1 IGTMTSGLKLLTPD
15 GRLASIPVKPGDA
28 RSLSAA
34 GIMTILETRNGAL
47 WIGTFGGGANVLDPA
62 TKTVRQ
68 LAYGSEQGAVS
79 GLNVT
84 AMVEDTHGNLWLGTE
99 GAGLNLVRA
108 DGTVLRVFR
117 NDPADTSSL
126 PANTV

>member
-34 GIMTILETRNGAL
+34 GIMAILETRNGSL

-62 TKTVRQ
+62 TRTVRQ
-68 LAYGSEQGAVS
+68 LAYGSGAPGAVS
-79 GLNVT
+79 APIVT
-84 AMVEDTHGNLWLGTE
+84 AIAEDARGNLWLGTE
-99 GAGLNLVRA
+99 GGGLNLARP
-108 DGTVLRVFR
+108 DGTVVAVFR
-117 NDPADTSSL
+117 NDPGDASTL
-126 PANTV
+126 PSNI